1 MAPKAVLIGLPGS
14 GKSTIGRRLAKA
26 LNLTML
32 DTDAAIEE
40 TTGRTIADIFA
51 TDGEAEFRRIEEEVI
66 RSALASHD
74 GVLSLGGGAVTTP
87 GVRAALAGH
96 TVVYLEI
103 SAAEGVRRTGGSTV
117 RPLLAGPDR
126 AEKYRALMS
135 ERVPLYRR
143 VATMRINTNRRNPGA
158 VVRTIV
164 TRLENPPVQKQPQKQ
179 QPQTSR
185 AAKRRRR
192 RPPWRRGAASG
203 SSSGS
208 EVKGGKP
215 AATSS
220 NPESATIPT
229 PAALAARNAERHDD

>member
-66 RSALASHD
+66 RSALATHD
-74 GVLSLGGGAVTTP
+74 GVLSLGGGAVTTA
-87 GVRAALAGH
+87 GVRSALAGH

-126 AEKYRALMS
+126 AEKFRALMT

-164 TRLENPPVQKQPQKQ
+164 TRLENPPVQKQPQKPAQ
-179 QPQTSR
+179 QPRT
-185 AAKRRRR
+185 AKRRRR

-208 EVKGGKP
+208 EAKAGNT

-220 NPESATIPT
+220 NTESAAIPT

>member
-1 MAPKAVLIGLPGS
+1 MVPKAVLIGLPGS

-40 TTGRTIADIFA
+40 TTGRTIAEIFA

-74 GVLSLGGGAVTTP
+74 GVLSLGGGAVTTA
-87 GVRAALAGH
+87 GVREALAGH

-164 TRLENPPVQKQPQKQ
+164 TRLENPPIQKQPQKRDE
-179 QPQTSR
+179 QPRTTR
-185 AAKRRRR
+185 RRRR
-192 RPPWRRGAASG
+192 RPPWRRGAASA
-203 SSSGS
+203 SPSGS
-208 EVKGGKP
+208 ESAGGTT
-215 AATSS
+215 ASE
-220 NPESATIPT
+220 PESKAIPT
-229 PAALAARNAERHDD
+229 PAALAARNVERHND